1 VEKTKTHFEQ
11 VPVAVAKQVAEQE
24 LHAIAS
30 GLVSCVICGAPVQLE
45 DCNIDEIGRAVH
57 GKCYIGKLAA
67 SPRLMPRR
75 SGSSAKP
82 V

>member
-1 VEKTKTHFEQ
+1 MAKAKTHFEQ
-11 VPVAVAKQVAEQE
+11 VPVAVAKQVAERE
-24 LHAIAS
+24 SHAIAS
-30 GLVSCVICGAPVQLE
+30 HLVSCVICGAPVELE

-57 GKCYIGKLAA
+57 GKCYVVKLAA
-67 SPRLMPRR
+67 SPPLTSRR